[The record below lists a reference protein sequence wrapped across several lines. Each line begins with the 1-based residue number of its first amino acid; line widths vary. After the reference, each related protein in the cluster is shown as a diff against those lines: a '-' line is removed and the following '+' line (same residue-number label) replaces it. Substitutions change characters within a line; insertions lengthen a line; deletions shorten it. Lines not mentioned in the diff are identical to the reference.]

1 MTEQQ
6 PFQLLK
12 QQGRFELRHY
22 PAYVVAEVAV
32 RGGFERASNLGFGP
46 LVGYI
51 GGRNHTTRKIDM
63 TAPVIQEPAHADGQ
77 RIAMT
82 APVIQQPAEDSDHHI
97 VQFVM
102 PATMALPDLPTP
114 ADSRV
119 QLRLV
124 PAHDAAVVR
133 YRGFASAP
141 KYDALLTRLLA
152 DIGADGFEP
161 AGPPRSA
168 RFDPPW
174 TPPFLRHNE
183 VILPVRKTG

>member
-1 MTEQQ
+1 MTERQK
-6 PFQLLK
+6 FQLLK
-12 QQGRFELRHY
+12 K
-22 PAYVVAEVAV
+22 
-32 RGGFERASNLGFGP
+32 FGP
-46 LVGYI
+46 VEIREYLPCVMADVLVKSEYGNAGNMGFRPLVTYI
-51 GGRNHTTRKIDM
+51 SQNN
-63 TAPVIQEPAHADGQ
+63 
-77 RIAMT
+77 IAMT

-102 PATMALPDLPTP
+102 PATMALPDMPTP

-183 VILPVRKTG
+183 VILPVRKAG